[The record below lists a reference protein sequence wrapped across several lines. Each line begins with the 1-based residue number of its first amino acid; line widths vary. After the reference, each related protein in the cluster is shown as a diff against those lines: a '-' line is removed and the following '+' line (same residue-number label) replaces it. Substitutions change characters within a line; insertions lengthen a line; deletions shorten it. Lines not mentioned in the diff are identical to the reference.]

1 MKYVHVTEDGR
12 KIRLED
18 LSDLHLANIIKC
30 IERKAAKGFIVRN
43 GGGRDP
49 EEYWYD
55 EEELSGVD
63 ALEYLNYSEYV
74 GERERRKAMCD
85 DGEWSVQYG
94 AIILEGK
101 CRENATKRLEKKPK
115 RYSFRAYRINNGVK
129 VPVTEKGLCFVP
141 VEDENGG
148 YLSYFEW
155 CGIEKDKSVA
165 GKHNDAYY
173 RMLEEKLKRT
183 ESELLAIKQKLEIHK
198 KFMDELFSNLV
209 GE

>member
-1 MKYVHVTEDGR
+1 MKYVHATEDGR

-74 GERERRKAMCD
+74 GERERRKGMCD
-85 DGEWSVQYG
+85 DGGRSVQYA

-101 CRENATKRLEKKPK
+101 CRENATKMMKKPK
-115 RYSFRAYRINNGVK
+115 RYSFKAYRINNGVK

-155 CGIEKDKSVA
+155 CGIEKDKAVA

>member
-1 MKYVHVTEDGR
+1 MEYRHRTKDGR
-12 KIRLED
+12 EIRLED
-18 LSDLHLANIIKC
+18 LSDLHLANIIRG
-30 IERKAAKGFIVRN
+30 IEKKAAEGVLARR
-43 GGGRDP
+43 GGGWDI
-49 EEYWYD
+49 EDYWYD
-55 EEELSGVD
+55 EEELFGVD

-74 GERERRKAMCD
+74 GERERRKGMCD
-85 DGEWSVQYG
+85 DGERSVQYG

-155 CGIEKDKSVA
+155 CGIEKDKAVA

>member
-155 CGIEKDKSVA
+155 CGIEKDKAVA

>member
-74 GERERRKAMCD
+74 GERERRKGMCD

-155 CGIEKDKSVA
+155 CGIEKDKAVA

>member
-18 LSDLHLANIIKC
+18 LSDLHLANIIRG
-30 IERKAAKGFIVRN
+30 IEKKAAKGFIVHN

-74 GERERRKAMCD
+74 GERERRKGMCD

-129 VPVTEKGLCFVP
+129 VPVMEKGLCFVP

-155 CGIEKDKSVA
+155 CGIEKDKAVA